1 MPDDLNL
8 KKSWNPALMK
18 NQKKVWER
26 EQQALKELQTTKQR
40 QKEIAQEREKEEL
53 IRLQYGSDPSSMP
66 KKDKLE
72 LNKLGW
78 MYNDGPKTTQD
89 DENESGFREVEEDF
103 LAKSDEMEQ
112 LLRGNKAVK
121 TSSSRF
127 DKVASVGTSAAPKSL
142 SDDPLLAIR
151 KEQFKRRS
159 DNRERSPSRSRN
171 HPDRSRGDAKDAHRA
186 SHRDSSHR
194 DSSHRDSRYN
204 DSRNK
209 AFESRGSGLDRH
221 HDRDRHARDIRDRE
235 PDRHS
240 VDGRSRDRH
249 NPERISNHGG
259 PHSHGRSSNAS
270 SRGSQSRSWATNARP
285 SEERTDRYKSNSL
298 LDKY

>member
-1 MPDDLNL
+1 MPGDLNL

-26 EQQALKELQTTKQR
+26 EQQALKELQTIKQR

-53 IRLQYGSDPSSMP
+53 IKLQYGSDPSSMP

-78 MYNDGPKTTQD
+78 MYNDGPKTQD

-127 DKVASVGTSAAPKSL
+127 DKVALVGTSAAPKSL

-159 DNRERSPSRSRN
+159 DNRERSPLRLRN

-194 DSSHRDSRYN
+194 DSRYN
-204 DSRNK
+204 GSRNK
-209 AFESRGSGLDRH
+209 NFESRGSGLDRH
-221 HDRDRHARDIRDRE
+221 HDRDRHAREYREEE

-259 PHSHGRSSNAS
+259 PSSYGRPSNAS
-270 SRGSQSRSWATNARP
+270 SRGSQSRSGATNERP

>member
-1 MPDDLNL
+1 MPGDLNL

-26 EQQALKELQTTKQR
+26 EQQALKELQTIKQR

-78 MYNDGPKTTQD
+78 MYNDGPKTQD

-112 LLRGNKAVK
+112 LLQGNKAVK

-159 DNRERSPSRSRN
+159 DNRERSPSRSRS
-171 HPDRSRGDAKDAHRA
+171 HSDRSRGDEKDAYRA
-186 SHRDSSHR
+186 SHRSS
-194 DSSHRDSRYN
+194 SRRESRHN

-209 AFESRGSGLDRH
+209 NFESRGSGLDRH
-221 HDRDRHARDIRDRE
+221 QDRERHDRQYRDRE

-249 NPERISNHGG
+249 NSGRANDHNGS
-259 PHSHGRSSNAS
+259 HSYGRPFNSS
-270 SRGSQSRSWATNARP
+270 SRGSQSRSWATSERP

>member
-1 MPDDLNL
+1 MPGDLNL

-26 EQQALKELQTTKQR
+26 EQQALKELQTIKQR

-78 MYNDGPKTTQD
+78 MYNDGPKTQD

-127 DKVASVGTSAAPKSL
+127 DKVALVGTSAAPKSL

-159 DNRERSPSRSRN
+159 DNRERSPLRLRS
-171 HPDRSRGDAKDAHRA
+171 HLDRSRGDEKDAYRA
-186 SHRDSSHR
+186 SHR

-204 DSRNK
+204 GSRNK
-209 AFESRGSGLDRH
+209 NFESRGSGLDRH
-221 HDRDRHARDIRDRE
+221 HDRDRHAREFCDRE

-240 VDGRSRDRH
+240 ADGRSRDRH

-259 PHSHGRSSNAS
+259 PHSHGRSSNPS
-270 SRGSQSRSWATNARP
+270 SRGSQSRSWATNERP